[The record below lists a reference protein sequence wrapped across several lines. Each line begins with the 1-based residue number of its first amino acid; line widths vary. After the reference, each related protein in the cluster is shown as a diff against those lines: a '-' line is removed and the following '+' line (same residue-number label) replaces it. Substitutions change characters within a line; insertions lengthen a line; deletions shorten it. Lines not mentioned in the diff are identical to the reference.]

1 MSESRQQD
9 PPYVRGT
16 VPKEG
21 GFGRCPK
28 KLGFKVGQ
36 KGGQRRGAGHQ
47 SLAVILLLPDWEA
60 LVLSLH
66 FLSFFFSFM
75 YVPIPLPLSSQAP
88 WLGETC

>member
-1 MSESRQQD
+1 MSEAWQQD

-16 VPKEG
+16 VPKEA

-36 KGGQRRGAGHQ
+36 KGGQRRGAGHE
-47 SLAVILLLPDWEA
+47 SLAAILLLPDWEA
-60 LVLSLH
+60 LVLSPH
-66 FLSFFFSFM
+66 FLSFFFFHVCSH
-75 YVPIPLPLSSQAP
+75 P